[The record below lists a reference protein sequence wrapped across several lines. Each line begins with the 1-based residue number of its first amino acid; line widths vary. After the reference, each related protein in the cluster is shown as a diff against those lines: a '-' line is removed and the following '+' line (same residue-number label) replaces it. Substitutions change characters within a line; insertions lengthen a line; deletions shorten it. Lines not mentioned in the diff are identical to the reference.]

1 MGWLIVVGFLLLL
14 GFIPLGVIAQYTNGA
29 ARVWIA
35 VGFLR
40 FTVYPVNKK
49 DKAYATAGKKSKEA
63 KSESGKKAE
72 KNARGL
78 SDYLP
83 LAQLVFDFL
92 VDFRKKL
99 QINDLRFQ
107 MTLAADDPYNLSVNY
122 GRAWAALGN
131 LMPMIERCFKIKSR
145 KLEVLC
151 DYTAENT
158 EIYGY
163 INMTITV
170 SQLLSIGVYHG
181 IKVLRKYI
189 SITKNA
195 KDGAVS

>member
-1 MGWLIVVGFLLLL
+1 MGWLIVVGCLLLL
-14 GFIPLGVIAQYTNGA
+14 GLIPLGVIARYDNGTT
-29 ARVWIA
+29 RVLFT

-40 FTVYPVNKK
+40 FSLYPANKK
-49 DKAYATAGKKSKEA
+49 AAKRTNGGKKSKYA
-63 KSESGKKAE
+63 KSGSHE
-72 KNARGL
+72 NARSI
-78 SDYLP
+78 SDYWP
-83 LAQLVFDFL
+83 HVQLVLDFL

-99 QINDLRFQ
+99 QINDLRLRAI
-107 MTLAADDPYNLSVNY
+107 LAADDPYHLSVNY
-122 GRAWAALGN
+122 GRAWVTLGN
-131 LMPMIERCFKIKSR
+131 LMPIIERCFKIR
-145 KLEVLC
+145 NRELEVLC
-151 DYTAENT
+151 DFTAEKT

-189 SITKNA
+189 SITKKA